1 MGKKRKSGSNVKL
14 IIGLGAVAAAGY
26 LWLRSQVKLISFGSV
41 SVPFQQLK
49 SGRLNLGLRLPIINA
64 SAIGARVTGFVGF
77 IVAPSGAT
85 IGTVFLKNPV
95 KVAPYAQ
102 SNLEFM
108 ASIGL
113 TDILSEAGS
122 GVFSDTLPTS
132 LGAVLPY
139 LKKFKLV
146 GQVRIYGIP
155 VPIEM
160 PLV

>member
-14 IIGLGAVAAAGY
+14 LLVLGGVAAAGY
-26 LWLRSQVKLISFGSV
+26 FWLRSQVKLISFGSV

-49 SGRLNLGLRLPIINA
+49 GGRINLGLRLPIINA
-64 SAIGARVTGFVGF
+64 SAIGARVTGFTGF

-102 SNLEFM
+102 STLEFA
-108 ASIGL
+108 ASIGI
-113 TDILSEAGS
+113 TDVLSEAGS
-122 GVFSDTLPTS
+122 GLFSDTLPTS
-132 LGAVLPY
+132 WSQILPY
-139 LKKFKLV
+139 IKKFKLV
-146 GQVRIYGIP
+146 GQVRIYGVP